1 MFSLLNNVHTT
12 DRHKHARCVCCDLY
26 INYVEPLYDWV
37 AYKIGCFF
45 FYRSLSLLYFAFLA
59 SLSSYRFM
67 LFACG
72 ITNTFAECNSYIEKR
87 ILTFKCML
95 LDSYVWLAHMAVD
108 SVTEWSQCQ
117 QFVRILQILYAADNK
132 LIHSKSQRIL
142 MQITFTLWISNF
154 DPNLL
159 EIRQFVSFFIH

>member
-1 MFSLLNNVHTT
+1 MYV
-12 DRHKHARCVCCDLY
+12 CVCCDLY

-87 ILTFKCML
+87 IWTFKCML
-95 LDSYVWLAHMAVD
+95 LDSCVWLAHMAVD
-108 SVTEWSQCQ
+108 SVYGMKPMPTICAYFSHSLSSRQ
-117 QFVRILQILYAADNK
+117 QTQPF
-132 LIHSKSQRIL
+132 
-142 MQITFTLWISNF
+142 QITTNF
-154 DPNLL
+154 NANN
-159 EIRQFVSFFIH
+159 IHTMNFKCSIHFC